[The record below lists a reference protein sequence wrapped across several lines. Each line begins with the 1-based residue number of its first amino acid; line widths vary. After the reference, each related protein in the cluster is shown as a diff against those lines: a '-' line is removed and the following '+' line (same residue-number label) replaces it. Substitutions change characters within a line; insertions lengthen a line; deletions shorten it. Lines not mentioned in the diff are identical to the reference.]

1 MKTFWIF
8 LDLTVVGG
16 YVHFCHGSLLRADQ
30 TRPVSHGP
38 TVEPRISSHS
48 IRNWMAYHRPVR
60 EGWDEAIQM
69 LLDSNHGSEAK
80 PLHSLRSQFG
90 KRLVM
95 KDHSPEVGMF
105 DSGIGGLSVYKEL
118 KEQFPDVRVAFLGDM
133 EEPGYSKISSLRVAE
148 LSRDTVSW
156 LQKARGVGMTLVTC
170 NLASYAMSQHGI
182 LQEAA
187 FKDHPVIPITPP
199 YADFFAVRSR
209 IDPQRR
215 AVGIFAS
222 DSVCLSGFI
231 QDSIRTAEG
240 FTIVKNAVEFEEQAR
255 TTDCI
260 GCSECHLAVDHMYPW
275 EKGPEAPE
283 VEVMLRK
290 KFRSYLGT
298 DGRPLI
304 DYLVFGCTHFPVLA
318 KALSRIFGSGVMF
331 VDPAVYQVRLA
342 ARWIQSLQ
350 RSTSNIPK
358 YNNSDEFYVGLE
370 QGRKERFDVIEAVV
384 KSVLDIGNSSSA
396 LLPIQVVRASC
407 ADRMGRSGI
416 CLASNGTS
424 TSHNPC
430 FGQSVVLS
438 AQDERQLLSLSLKR
452 TGRGLCNRSG

>member
-1 MKTFWIF
+1 
-8 LDLTVVGG
+8 
-16 YVHFCHGSLLRADQ
+16 
-30 TRPVSHGP
+30 
-38 TVEPRISSHS
+38 
-48 IRNWMAYHRPVR
+48 MAYHHPIRQ
-60 EGWDEAIQM
+60 GWDEAIKM
-69 LLDSNHGSEAK
+69 MLDSSRGSEAK
-80 PLHSLRSQFG
+80 QLHSLISQLG
-90 KRLVM
+90 KKLVTSVN
-95 KDHSPEVGMF
+95 SPEIGMF

-118 KEQFPDVRVAFLGDM
+118 KEQFPHIRVAFLGDM
-133 EEPGYSKISSLRVAE
+133 EEPGYSKIPSLRVAE

-170 NLASYAMSQHGI
+170 NLASYAMSKHGI
-182 LQEAA
+182 LQEPA

-240 FTIVKNAVEFEEQAR
+240 FTIVNNAVEFKEQAR

-275 EKGPEAPE
+275 ENGPEAPE
-283 VEVMLRK
+283 VELMLRK
-290 KFRSYLGT
+290 KFRSYLSIDGT
-298 DGRPLI
+298 PLI

-318 KALSRIFGSGVMF
+318 KAVSRIFGGAVMF
-331 VDPAVYQVRLA
+331 VDPAVYQVKLA
-342 ARWIQSLQ
+342 GRWIQSLQ
-350 RSTSNIPK
+350 RSSSNLPEF
-358 YNNSDEFYVGLE
+358 NNSDEFYVGLE
-370 QGRKERFDVIEAVV
+370 QGRKEKFDVIESVV
-384 KSVLDIGNSSSA
+384 KSVIDIGNSSA
-396 LLPIQVVRASC
+396 LLPIKVIRAAC

-424 TSHNPC
+424 ISQNPC
-430 FGQSVVLS
+430 LGQTVALS